1 MLGDGDTNFVGNRCG
16 SWTSGSSSTRSHW
29 DERLDALDAH
39 LENPRTRMKKMSEGN
54 GRLLDHS
61 DKHSLR
67 FERLLTH
74 PPERVWRALTE
85 DDELALWF
93 PARIDGAREPG
104 ATLRFVFPPKAGQ
117 VPADSTDEGATMPGQ
132 MLVFDPPSVLEYEW
146 LGDVLRWELD
156 PRGENTLLT
165 FSHTF
170 ADKARA
176 ARDASGWDICLASLG
191 SLLAGVPAEPFTPE
205 RHDVLFERY
214 AQKFG
219 PDAAV
224 LRAPPDL

>member
-1 MLGDGDTNFVGNRCG
+1 MNDGKGT
-16 SWTSGSSSTRSHW
+16 
-29 DERLDALDAH
+29 LQ
-39 LENPRTRMKKMSEGN
+39 
-54 GRLLDHS
+54 DHS
-61 DKHSLR
+61 SNHSLR

-74 PPERVWRALTE
+74 SPERVWRALIE
-85 DDELALWF
+85 DEDLARWF
-93 PARIDGAREPG
+93 PARMEGPREAGAS
-104 ATLRFVFPPKAGQ
+104 LRFVFPPKAGQ
-117 VPADSTDEGATMPGQ
+117 VPADSTEEGTIMPGQ

-156 PRGENTLLT
+156 PRGESTLLT

-191 SLLAGVPAEPFTPE
+191 SLLAGVTAEPYTPE
-205 RHDVLFERY
+205 RHDALFERY
-214 AQKFG
+214 AQRFG

-224 LRAPPDL
+224 LKAPPEM